1 MTDATCQMA
10 MDSVGSGVAASL
22 HAVDC
27 VANDMTSSAFG
38 RLFGTNGALMPALT
52 ILLTLYIAFFAFSL
66 LTGRSRLGMSSLT
79 PRMMTIG
86 LVLTFATSW
95 VAYQGVVWNLA
106 TGAPNEIASVL
117 MGTKGSATDIF
128 AAKIDVVFGAL
139 IEATGGQANAAQGA
153 TSTFSPQ
160 GMLWLGGTL
169 LLLGTVGV
177 LVTAKIALAVLLAI
191 GPVFVVLALFPA
203 TRGLFTGW
211 VKGVVLLAMTPL
223 FAVLSGSL
231 MLELSVPVLSAL
243 AATPGQIDPRAAMA
257 FFMIGAVHM
266 ALMLLVMKVAGT
278 MVSGWS
284 VFGLTSDGKESSDA
298 ASPRGSVAT
307 AAATAPPAPT
317 ANRQIRVP
325 ATMATLAANDS
336 GSAAS
341 SSSNNRTTRII
352 SNGSVSSATTPSMS
366 HSATPSRAKGVGSR
380 FRAAPARISEKL
392 K

>member
-27 VANDMTSSAFG
+27 VANEMTSSAFG
-38 RLFGTNGALMPALT
+38 RLFGTHGALMPALT
-52 ILLTLYIAFFAFSL
+52 ILLTLYIAFFALSL
-66 LTGRSRLGMSSLT
+66 LTGRSRLGISSLT

-106 TGAPNEIASVL
+106 TGAPNEIAGVL

-128 AAKIDVVFGAL
+128 AAKIDVVFTAL

-160 GMLWLGGTL
+160 GLLWLGGTL

-243 AATPGQIDPRAAMA
+243 SATPGQIDPRAAMA
-257 FFMIGAVHM
+257 FFVIGAVHM
-266 ALMLLVMKVAGT
+266 ALMVLVMKVAGT
-278 MVSGWS
+278 MVGGWS
-284 VFGLTSDGKESSDA
+284 VFGLAGEGKESA
-298 ASPRGSVAT
+298 NAT
-307 AAATAPPAPT
+307 AARSNVATTVAAPQPVPT
-317 ANRQIRVP
+317 TNRQIRVP

-336 GSAAS
+336 GTSGS
-341 SSSNNRTTRII
+341 SSHRTTRII
-352 SNGSVSSATTPSMS
+352 ANGLASSAIAAPAAHGART
-366 HSATPSRAKGVGSR
+366 SRAKGVGSR
-380 FRAAPARISEKL
+380 FRAAPARFSEKL